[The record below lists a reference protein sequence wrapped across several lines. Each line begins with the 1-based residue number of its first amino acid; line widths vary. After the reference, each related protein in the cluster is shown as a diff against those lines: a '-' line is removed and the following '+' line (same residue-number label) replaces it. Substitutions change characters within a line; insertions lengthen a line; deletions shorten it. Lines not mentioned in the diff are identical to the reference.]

1 MDDSIYPDPYRWL
14 HVKGRDLAF
23 ASLGPAPVPGR
34 PAVCAIYARLI
45 LAAILSTMTTTSPLF
60 HRAIASFDAVNA
72 LDPRIEIVDGRP
84 EPKELVYARRMSDTL
99 SAFLPDA
106 PETLRLAV
114 RAQHI
119 ARWQIPRTDFPE
131 GKKGYKQWRSKL
143 MGVHA
148 EIADGILAEVG
159 YDQSTRERVARLI
172 RKEGV
177 KRDPEVQ
184 ALEDTACLVF
194 LRHYFDE
201 FIAEHDDAKLLGII
215 RKTWEKMSESGHAA
229 ALKIAFRG
237 RGAELI
243 LRALE
248 G

>member
-1 MDDSIYPDPYRWL
+1 
-14 HVKGRDLAF
+14 
-23 ASLGPAPVPGR
+23 
-34 PAVCAIYARLI
+34 
-45 LAAILSTMTTTSPLF
+45 MTTTSSLF
-60 HRAIASFDAVNA
+60 ARAIESFDRVNS
-72 LDPRIEIVDGRP
+72 LDPRIETVDGRP

-99 SAFLPDA
+99 EGFIPDA
-106 PETLRLAV
+106 SEVLRLAV

-119 ARWQIPRTDFPE
+119 ARWQIPRTEFPE
-131 GKKGYKQWRSKL
+131 GKQGYKQWRSKL

-148 EIADGILAEVG
+148 EIADGILADVG
-159 YDQSTRERVARLI
+159 YDQDTRDRVAKLI

-194 LRHYFDE
+194 LNFYFHE
-201 FIAEHDDAKLLGII
+201 FIAEHDDEKLLGII
-215 RKTWEKMSESGHAA
+215 RKTWAKMSERGRAA
-229 ALKIAFRG
+229 AIAIEFRG

-243 LRALE
+243 RKAMD

>member
-1 MDDSIYPDPYRWL
+1 
-14 HVKGRDLAF
+14 
-23 ASLGPAPVPGR
+23 
-34 PAVCAIYARLI
+34 
-45 LAAILSTMTTTSPLF
+45 MTTTSHLF
-60 HRAIASFDAVNA
+60 SRALESFDSVNS

-99 SAFLPDA
+99 SDFIPDA
-106 PETLRLAV
+106 SEPLRLAV

-131 GKKGYKQWRSKL
+131 GKQGYKQWRSKL

-159 YDQSTRERVARLI
+159 YDQATRERVAKLV

-194 LRHYFDE
+194 LRYYFDE
-201 FIAEHDDAKLLGII
+201 FIAEHDDEKLLGII
-215 RKTWEKMSESGHAA
+215 RKTWAKMSDRGHAA
-229 ALKIAFRG
+229 ALVIAFHG
-237 RGAELI
+237 RGADLI
-243 LRALE
+243 HTALE
-248 G
+248 GYTDENI

>member
-1 MDDSIYPDPYRWL
+1 MSSAL
-14 HVKGRDLAF
+14 F
-23 ASLGPAPVPGR
+23 SS
-34 PAVCAIYARLI
+34 AV
-45 LAAILSTMTTTSPLF
+45 
-60 HRAIASFDAVNA
+60 ASFDAVNS

-84 EPKELVYARRMSDTL
+84 EPKELVYARRMSETL
-99 SAFLPDA
+99 LAFIPDA
-106 PETLRLAV
+106 SEPLRLAV

-131 GKKGYKQWRSKL
+131 GKKGYKEWRSKL

-148 EIADGILAEVG
+148 EIADDILAEVG
-159 YDQSTRERVARLI
+159 YDQATRETVGKLI

-194 LRHYFDE
+194 LQHYFDE
-201 FIAEHDDAKLLGII
+201 FIAEHEDEKLLGII
-215 RKTWEKMSESGHAA
+215 RKTWAKMSERGHAA
-229 ALKIAFRG
+229 ALSLAFHG
-237 RGAELI
+237 RGAKLI
-243 LRALE
+243 QTALE